1 MTDDRPDL
9 RSLEEDELVRWVE
22 GLGEPGYRGRQL
34 ARWVHGRGARGFE
47 SMTDLPLDLRR
58 RLAER
63 ARLTGLRVLRRTTSS
78 DGATTKYLLACED
91 GSTVESVWMRY
102 ADGRRSACVSTQV
115 GCGMGC
121 TFCATGLS
129 GFGRNLTAAEITDQV
144 HVMQQD
150 QGERVTHVVFMGMG
164 EPLANLDATVRAVR
178 LLNAPYGVHVG
189 IRRITV
195 STVGLVPQILR
206 LAELRPGFTL
216 AVSLHAPED
225 ELRSQLVPINRR
237 YPLAELLG
245 ACREYVARTGRRV
258 TFEYVLLEGVND
270 APAHARLLAQRLKG
284 LLCHVNLIPWNPVPS
299 LPYRRP
305 GVERVRSFAGVLHAQ
320 GIPVTVRIER
330 GTDILAACGQLREAW
345 TPRRKPSRP
354 SWQEVPAG
362 AG

>member
-1 MTDDRPDL
+1 MTHHLPDL
-9 RSLEEDELVRWVE
+9 RSLDEEELVRWME
-22 GLGEPGYRGRQL
+22 ELGEPGYRGRQL

-47 SMTDLPLDLRR
+47 AMTDLPLALRR
-58 RLAER
+58 QLAER
-63 ARLTGLRVLRRTTSS
+63 ARLSCLRVLRRTTSA
-78 DGATTKYLLACED
+78 DGTTTKYLLACED

-121 TFCATGLS
+121 TFCATGLR
-129 GFGRNLTAAEITDQV
+129 GLGRNLTPGEITDQV
-144 HVMQQD
+144 HVMQQA

-178 LLNAPYGVHVG
+178 LLNAPYGLHVG

-195 STVGLVPQILR
+195 STVGLVPQIRR
-206 LAELRPGFTL
+206 LAELRLGFTL
-216 AVSLHAPED
+216 AVSLHAPD
-225 ELRSQLVPINRR
+225 DDLRSHLVPVNRR
-237 YPLAELLG
+237 YPLAELLD

-270 APAHARLLAQRLKG
+270 TPTHARALAERLKG

-305 GVERVRSFAGVLHAQ
+305 GVERVRAFAHVLRAQ
-320 GIPVTVRIER
+320 GVPVTVRVER
-330 GTDILAACGQLREAW
+330 GVDILAACGQLREA
-345 TPRRKPSRP
+345 TSPGREPSRLA
-354 SWQEVPAG
+354 WHEVAAG
-362 AG
+362 